1 MYLAVFALLFPLGTS
16 TSRTLCWT
24 ADLQRRVSNRE
35 LLVKCYVGEDDYFL
49 DYIHNQIDDFELA
62 LAMDGKKND
71 IEKSCIRQRLE
82 IMAKVANQ
90 IEKKINN
97 TIVHVSTILSLPCLE
112 IGKGKH

>member
-1 MYLAVFALLFPLGTS
+1 MVLLAKGKEEGLITYQITS
-16 TSRTLCWT
+16 EKGMR
-24 ADLQRRVSNRE
+24 NIRE

-90 IEKKINN
+90 IEKKLNN
-97 TIVHVSTILSLPCLE
+97 TIVHVSTFLSLPCLE